1 MCTLYSEESEGAVGE
16 EFRSK
21 IADLISEDVGFVTA
35 TPDIPEFVS
44 GVLCG
49 MVEPENIICDEGSNI
64 VTIKS
69 GDKDIRLYNKLR
81 LLEQIVP
88 YKIGG

>member
-1 MCTLYSEESEGAVGE
+1 M
-16 EFRSK
+16 
-21 IADLISEDVGFVTA
+21 
-35 TPDIPEFVS
+35 FVS
-44 GVLCG
+44 EVLG
-49 MVEPENIICDEGSNI
+49 GLVEPENIMCDEGSNI